1 MATLLSCLLSFVQS
15 PPKRVHI
22 KGRRL
27 ADATRTQTNREAGLG
42 LEQMFR
48 EYQMLYDVNG

>member
-48 EYQMLYDVNG
+48 EYQMLYDVNV